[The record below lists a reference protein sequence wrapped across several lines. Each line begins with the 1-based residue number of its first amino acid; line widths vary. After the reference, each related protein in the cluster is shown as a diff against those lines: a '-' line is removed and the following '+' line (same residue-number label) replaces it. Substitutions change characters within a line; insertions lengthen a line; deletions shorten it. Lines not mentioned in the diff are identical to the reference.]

1 ESPTNQATFSSDT
14 FEPLNVSSDESE
26 SSSKILNLSS
36 SSLPSSEKM
45 INIDEKKTTTTT
57 TTTTLTK
64 SYKQR
69 KSSLKVFEK
78 QNSFDSG
85 DDNQQEKISYRQHKK
100 SRIPRI
106 LSPIKSQQTNL

>member
-1 ESPTNQATFSSDT
+1 MSIIESPTNQTTFSSDT

-45 INIDEKKTTTTT
+45 KNIDEKK

-69 KSSLKVFEK
+69 KSSLKVLEK

-106 LSPIKSQQTNL
+106 LSPIKSQQT

>member
-45 INIDEKKTTTTT
+45 INIDEKKTTTT